1 MTSGVQLVQQ
11 LQYRHQGVHQQ
22 VAEKSPF
29 SYINYCSLLKYKCV
43 DIINSLYRLIEERLH
58 RNSYKNG
65 DPVTTATTSKVCL
78 KSPGTDVGAAGFGM
92 GVPGLLRQTIHVEEL
107 TA

>member
-65 DPVTTATTSKVCL
+65 DPVTTATTSTYL
-78 KSPGTDVGAAGFGM
+78 NTMRPGYNDRIFAPRKRLTLQ
-92 GVPGLLRQTIHVEEL
+92 VPGGL
-107 TA
+107 TLHLG